1 LASYHMN
8 KKKPKKSLNELTLL
22 DRFLFAEVME
32 DPENVELMLNII
44 LGKEIIL
51 KHLPQVEK
59 EERKSP
65 LYRYVRLDVWAQDEN
80 DTIYDAE
87 VQKENTRNLPR
98 RSRYYQ
104 GMIDSKL
111 LEPGEIDFNHL
122 NDLFIIMITPFDLFG
137 ENKYCYTFRMK
148 CDEVSNMN
156 LEDGAVR
163 IFLNTHGQNKDE
175 VSLELIEL
183 LHFIEYTNDDGET
196 ECKSQQLRKLQK
208 RVKDIQNSAEVGVK
222 YMQAWEERIME
233 QNQARAEGKQEAI
246 IELIKKKQAKGK
258 SIEQIADALEKSVE
272 EVHLLIKNQSKSS

>member
-1 LASYHMN
+1 MKGECHMN

-122 NDLFIIMITPFDLFG
+122 NDLFIIMITSFH
-137 ENKYCYTFRMK
+137 
-148 CDEVSNMN
+148 
-156 LEDGAVR
+156 R
-163 IFLNTHGQNKDE
+163 IYK
-175 VSLELIEL
+175 
-183 LHFIEYTNDDGET
+183 
-196 ECKSQQLRKLQK
+196 
-208 RVKDIQNSAEVGVK
+208 
-222 YMQAWEERIME
+222 
-233 QNQARAEGKQEAI
+233 
-246 IELIKKKQAKGK
+246 
-258 SIEQIADALEKSVE
+258 
-272 EVHLLIKNQSKSS
+272 